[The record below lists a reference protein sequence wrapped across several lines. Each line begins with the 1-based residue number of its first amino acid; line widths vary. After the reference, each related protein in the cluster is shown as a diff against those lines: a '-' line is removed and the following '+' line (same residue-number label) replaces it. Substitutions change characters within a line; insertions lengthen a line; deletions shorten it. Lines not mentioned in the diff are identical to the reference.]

1 MLHVTVGHPRTAA
14 MLDLEESARRAGLD
28 FRPLRPEGER
38 ERIHF
43 IDKYLT
49 LAHALHQ
56 PSVRPHDIVLFTDAY
71 DTLVT
76 GAAAEI
82 RRAFAAGD
90 SDIVFNGE
98 PVFWPPADGP
108 DDPVQAYFDDHGT
121 ERCRYLNSGCYIGY
135 AGAIRTMLSHC
146 LTLSRETGDQDD
158 QRLAARFTAQAA
170 ARHQLR
176 VTVDA
181 GSTIFGT
188 LGGSLELYDYAGG
201 AVRNRA
207 TGTWPPILHANGDKG
222 PVAAL
227 SVLNMIHRLV
237 PEGLDLL
244 AIRAPGGLL
253 HDGPDD
259 AAPTVRAQPG
269 PGLCVAVR
277 AGPSSAFLLSP
288 DRASIRSFRPDGA
301 LSTAPWAKGWE
312 TLALRPDGIRTS
324 HDTPLTAYG
333 LGTAEDTLTACPL
346 PLAALAHWTPDQ
358 VRATLAAL
366 ASL

>member
-1 MLHVTVGHPRTAA
+1 

-28 FRPLRPEGER
+28 FHALRPEGER
-38 ERIHF
+38 ERIIF

-49 LAHALHQ
+49 LARALGQ

-71 DTLVT
+71 DTLVV
-76 GAAAEI
+76 GAAGEI
-82 RRAFAAGD
+82 RRAFAAGG

-98 PVFWPPADGP
+98 TTFWPPADGP
-108 DDPVQAYFDDHGT
+108 DDPVQAYFDGYSPQ
-121 ERCRYLNSGCYIGY
+121 RCRYLNSGCYIGY

-146 LTLSRETGDQDD
+146 IALSRDTADHDD
-158 QRLAARFTAQAA
+158 QRLAARFMAQAA
-170 ARHQLR
+170 PRHGLR

-181 GSTIFGT
+181 DSTIFGT
-188 LGGSLELYDYAGG
+188 LGGSLDLYDYAGG

-207 TGTWPPILHANGDKG
+207 TGGWPPVIHANGNKG
-222 PVAAL
+222 PIAAL

-244 AIRAPGGLL
+244 AIRAPGGFL
-253 HDGPDD
+253 HDGPDG
-259 AAPTVRAQPG
+259 AAPTLRAQPG

-277 AGPSSAFLLSP
+277 AGPSSAFLLSR
-288 DRASIRSFRPDGA
+288 DGTSIRSFRPDRTIA
-301 LSTAPWAKGWE
+301 TVSWAQGWE
-312 TLALRPDGIRTS
+312 VLALRPDGIRTS
-324 HDTPLTAYG
+324 HDTPLTDYG
-333 LGTAEDTLTACPL
+333 MGTAGDTLTACPL

-358 VRATLAAL
+358 VRATLTAL